1 MLQISDESGT
11 PEGRYEECSEY
22 ENLPGHVLNTKYL
35 NDLVL
40 EVQRKTGK
48 ILIAV
53 LFYFDRRNIVDEI
66 LSENTILIIFVRYH
80 GHAGNSSLS

>member
-53 LFYFDRRNIVDEI
+53 LFYFDKRNMI
-66 LSENTILIIFVRYH
+66 LTIF
-80 GHAGNSSLS
+80 